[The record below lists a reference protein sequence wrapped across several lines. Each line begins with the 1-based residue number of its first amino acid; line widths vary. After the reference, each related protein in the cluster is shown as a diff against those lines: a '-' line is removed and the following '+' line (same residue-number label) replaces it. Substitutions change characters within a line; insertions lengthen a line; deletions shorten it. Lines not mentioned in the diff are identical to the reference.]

1 MVPIPLSAQPK
12 RVTGPARGPLCELGR
27 SIVTRP
33 APAKFVVVKDE
44 VITELRPLVVVT
56 VTPSVCV
63 PARKEETSK
72 RLVHPTFGHP
82 MRPGYAAQTSVR
94 VAPYAAF

>member
-1 MVPIPLSAQPK
+1 MVPIPLSAQPN
-12 RVTGPARGPLCELGR
+12 RLTGPAKGPLREFGR
-27 SIVTRP
+27 SIKTRP

-44 VITELRPLVVVT
+44 VITELRPLVVVA

-63 PARKEETSK
+63 PAGKEEISK

-82 MRPGYAAQTSVR
+82 MRPGYAAQTSGR
-94 VAPYAAF
+94 VSPYAVF